1 MRPMLRLVPVLVL
14 LSLLL
19 VAAATPAAARH
30 AGSCPDGGFDAV
42 QLVDAEGNLIWSAVD
57 EYPSLVRSI
66 EDGLQTAEGLAA
78 EVAAVD
84 ANGNGVVCIKDIWEH
99 NGGHGAPPEPDQA
112 AGLGG
117 FYYFV
122 HGIDDRP

>member
-1 MRPMLRLVPVLVL
+1 MRPTLRFLP
-14 LSLLL
+14 LLL
-19 VAAATPAAARH
+19 ALGLLLALATTPAAARH
-30 AGSCPDGGFDAV
+30 LGSCPDGGFDAV
-42 QLVDAEGNLIWSAVD
+42 QLVDAEGNLIWSAVA

-78 EVAAVD
+78 EIAGVD

-99 NGGHGAPPEPDQA
+99 NGGHGAPPEPEQA

-122 HGIDDRP
+122 HGIDDKG

>member
-1 MRPMLRLVPVLVL
+1 MRPTLRFAPGLVL

-19 VAAATPAAARH
+19 ALAATPAAARH
-30 AGSCPDGGFDAV
+30 AGSCPDGSFDTAE
-42 QLVDAEGNLIWSAVD
+42 LLDAEGNLIWAAVA

-66 EDGLQTAEGLAA
+66 EDGLQTPEGLAA
-78 EVAAVD
+78 EIAAVD
-84 ANGNGVVCIKDIWEH
+84 ANGNGIVCIKDIWEH
-99 NGGHGAPPEPDQA
+99 NGGHGAPPEPEQA